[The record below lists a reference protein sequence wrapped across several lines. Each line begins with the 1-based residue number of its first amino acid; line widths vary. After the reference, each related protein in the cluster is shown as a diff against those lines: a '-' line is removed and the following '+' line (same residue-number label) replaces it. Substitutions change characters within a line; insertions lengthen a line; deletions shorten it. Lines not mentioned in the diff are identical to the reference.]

1 MDRMVTLETKKAEI
15 FSALI
20 TPMHE
25 SGRLNLPALK
35 ALVRHEIQHGVEGFY
50 CCGSS
55 GEGLLLDTSERM
67 AIVDTL
73 SQEVSGKVPF
83 IVHTGSLSTNEAIKL
98 SLHAQ
103 NCGAQ
108 AVSLIPPIY
117 YHYSEREIQHYY
129 EDVADAVDLGVI
141 VYNIPQF
148 TGISFS
154 KDNPLLHN
162 PKIVGIKHTSINLYD
177 LERISQAFPEK
188 TLYNGFDEIWL
199 YSMAAGA
206 TATIGTTVNVCPKL
220 YRAIRDS
227 FLAGDMPMA
236 QALQHLANDFIET
249 LVQQGIFSA
258 TKYCMEMQ
266 GLEIGPCKKPF
277 DRLSEDKKKI
287 VETALQK
294 IEGYL

>member
-1 MDRMVTLETKKAEI
+1 MVGSTPHKAEI
-15 FSALI
+15 YSALI

-25 SGRLNLPALK
+25 SGKLNLPALK
-35 ALVRHEIQHGVEGFY
+35 ALIRHEITHGVEGFY

-73 SQEVSGKVPF
+73 AQEVGSQVPF
-83 IVHTGSLSTNEAIKL
+83 IVHTGSLSTNEAITL
-98 SLHAQ
+98 SQHAQ
-103 NCGAQ
+103 HSGAQ

-117 YHYSEREIQHYY
+117 YHYSEEEVQHYY
-129 EDVADAVDLGVI
+129 EDVANAVELGVI

-154 KDNPLLHN
+154 KKNPLMHN
-162 PKIVGIKHTSINLYD
+162 PKIVGIKHTSINLYE
-177 LERISQAFPEK
+177 LERLSQAFPEK

-199 YSMAAGA
+199 CSMVAGA

-220 YRAIRDS
+220 FTEIRKA
-227 FLAGDMPMA
+227 FLAGDLPKA
-236 QALQHLANDFIET
+236 QALQHTVNDFIEA
-249 LVQQGIFSA
+249 LVEQGIFSA
-258 TKYCMEMQ
+258 TKYCMELQ

-277 DRLSEDKKKI
+277 DRLTVEKKKL
-287 VETALQK
+287 VKTAFQK
-294 IEGYL
+294 IEPYL

>member
-1 MDRMVTLETKKAEI
+1 MVVSTPKKAEI

-25 SGRLNLPALK
+25 SGKLNLPALK
-35 ALVRHEIQHGVEGFY
+35 ALIHHEVAHGVEGFY

-73 SQEVSGKVPF
+73 AQEVGGSMPF
-83 IVHTGSLSTNEAIKL
+83 IVHTGSLSTNEAITL
-98 SLHAQ
+98 SQHAQ
-103 NCGAQ
+103 HSGAQ

-117 YHYSEREIQHYY
+117 YHYSEEEVQHYY
-129 EDVADAVDLGVI
+129 EDVANAVDLGVI

-154 KDNPLLHN
+154 KKNSLMHN
-162 PKIVGIKHTSINLYD
+162 PKIVGIKHTSINLYE
-177 LERISQAFPEK
+177 LERLSQAFPEK

-220 YRAIRDS
+220 YSAIRKA
-227 FLAGDMPMA
+227 FLAGDMPKA
-236 QALQHLANDFIET
+236 QELQHTVNDFIEA
-249 LVQQGIFSA
+249 LVGQGIFSA
-258 TKYCMEMQ
+258 TKYCMELQ

-277 DRLSEDKKKI
+277 DLLTVEKKLIVKNAFKKI
-287 VETALQK
+287 EP
-294 IEGYL
+294 YL

>member
-1 MDRMVTLETKKAEI
+1 MVVSTPKQSQI

-25 SGRLNLPALK
+25 SGKLNLPALK
-35 ALVRHEIQHGVEGFY
+35 ALVRHEIAHGVEGFY

-73 SQEVSGKVPF
+73 SEEIGESVPF
-83 IVHTGSLSTNEAIKL
+83 IVHTGSLSTNEAITL
-98 SLHAQ
+98 SKHAQ
-103 NCGAQ
+103 HSGAQ

-117 YHYSEREIQHYY
+117 YHYSEEEVQHYY
-129 EDVADAVDLGVI
+129 EDVANAVELGVI

-154 KDNPLLHN
+154 KKNPLMKN
-162 PKIVGIKHTSINLYD
+162 PKIVGIKHTSSNLYE
-177 LERISQAFPEK
+177 LERLSQAFPEK

-206 TATIGTTVNVCPKL
+206 TATIGTTVNICPKL
-220 YRAIRDS
+220 YFEIRKA
-227 FLAGDMPMA
+227 FLAGDMPKA
-236 QALQHLANDFIET
+236 QALQHTANDFIET
-249 LVQQGIFSA
+249 LVGQGIFPA
-258 TKYCMEMQ
+258 TKYCMELQ
-266 GLEIGPCKKPF
+266 GLEIGHCKKPF
-277 DRLSEDKKKI
+277 DTLTVEKKQI
-287 VETALQK
+287 VKTALHK
-294 IEGYL
+294 IEPYL

>member
-1 MDRMVTLETKKAEI
+1 MDCMVGPTPKKAEI

-25 SGRLNLPALK
+25 NGKLNLPALK
-35 ALVRHEIQHGVEGFY
+35 ALIRHEIANGVEGFY

-73 SQEVSGKVPF
+73 AGEVGARMPF
-83 IVHTGSLSTNEAIKL
+83 IVHTGSLSTNEAITL
-98 SLHAQ
+98 SQHAQ
-103 NCGAQ
+103 HSGAQ

-117 YHYSEREIQHYY
+117 YHYSEQEVQHYY
-129 EDVADAVDLGVI
+129 EDVADAVEVGVV

-154 KDNPLLHN
+154 KKNPLMHN
-162 PKIVGIKHTSINLYD
+162 PKIVGIKHTSINLYE
-177 LERISQAFPEK
+177 LERLSQTFPEK

-220 YRAIRDS
+220 FVAIR
-227 FLAGDMPMA
+227 
-236 QALQHLANDFIET
+236 
-249 LVQQGIFSA
+249 
-258 TKYCMEMQ
+258 K
-266 GLEIGPCKKPF
+266 GL
-277 DRLSEDKKKI
+277 S
-287 VETALQK
+287 
-294 IEGYL
+294 